1 MAEVAGGTRSGRW
14 AFLEGFDIGAEGDP
28 YLDRL
33 RIVQTPWFG
42 IYLHHIHRP
51 DADRDPHDHP
61 WTFASLVLAGSYEET
76 VWPDKRCRYT
86 YVTRKR
92 RRFTVARTRLKSA
105 HMITRIDGLLWTLVL
120 TGPRRHH
127 WGFWTP
133 DGFTE
138 WEKYVSRNEN
148 VKP

>member
-1 MAEVAGGTRSGRW
+1 MAEVAGGYRSPRW
-14 AFLEGFDIGAEGDP
+14 AFMQGFDIGTEGDP

-51 DADRDPHDHP
+51 DVDRDPHDHP
-61 WTFASLVLAGSYEET
+61 WTFASLVLAGSYEEK
-76 VWPDKRCRYT
+76 VWPDKRCSQT
-86 YVTRKR
+86 YRTRTR
-92 RRFTVARTRLKSA
+92 RRWTVRTTRLRSA
-105 HMITRIDGLLWTLVL
+105 HMITSIDGMLWTLVI
-120 TGPRRHH
+120 TGPRVHH

-138 WEKYVSRNEN
+138 WEKYVSGNQEA
-148 VKP
+148 K